1 MKDALALLDTFAR
14 FLVAAFAL
22 WGMVLAIYQFYSGG
36 DWHFWAFIALWS
48 ALISEDRA

>member
-1 MKDALALLDTFAR
+1 MKDALALLEILAR
-14 FLVAAFAL
+14 FMIASVSL

-48 ALISEDRA
+48 AIISEERA